1 MHRSAYSVYV
11 LKGSRE
17 RKNSCKSERETAV
30 RVEKAAVKAEEKQL
44 SECRTAAIKHI
55 EKCMWKMNAVN
66 RRYFNEKYYSRNR
79 RAY

>member
-30 RVEKAAVKAEEKQL
+30 RVERKSSCEGGRKTAVRMQNCCNKTYREVHVEKERCQ
-44 SECRTAAIKHI
+44 
-55 EKCMWKMNAVN
+55 
-66 RRYFNEKYYSRNR
+66 
-79 RAY
+79 

>member
-30 RVEKAAVKAEEKQL
+30 RVEKAAVRVERKSSCEGGRK
-44 SECRTAAIKHI
+44 TAVRLQNSCNKTYREVHV
-55 EKCMWKMNAVN
+55 E
-66 RRYFNEKYYSRNR
+66 NERCQ
-79 RAY
+79 